1 MLQYKIVKSKTVLRY
16 HPDPFWHE
24 QTDDAPVWQQRQL
37 VWAVGRVLFQVAVV
51 DLEHDRRRII
61 RNHLNVC
68 PDWLWDRRIVSF
80 PQKLVRGFTGDV
92 ADRRHACSCGRKMK
106 KHKMYVQLCKHYIK
120 YKQQPTKKMQ
130 IYKHE
135 KHKNTK
141 YIIMIFCKYELYMYY
156 YYYTINIWYNMI
168 IDIYNYK

>member
-68 PDWLWDRRIVSF
+68 PDWLWDRRCSF

-106 KHKMYVQLCKHYIK
+106 KHKMYVQLCKHYINSN
-120 YKQQPTKKMQ
+120 QQKKMQ

-156 YYYTINIWYNMI
+156 YYYYTINIWYNMI

>member
-68 PDWLWDRRIVSF
+68 PDWLWDRRVFSF
-80 PQKLVRGFTGDV
+80 LHKLVRGFTGDV

-106 KHKMYVQLCKHYIK
+106 KHKMYVQLCKHYINSN
-120 YKQQPTKKMQ
+120 QQKKMQ

>member
-68 PDWLWDRRIVSF
+68 PDWLWDRRCSF
-80 PQKLVRGFTGDV
+80 LQKLVRGFTGDV

-106 KHKMYVQLCKHYIK
+106 KHKMYVQLCKHYINSN
-120 YKQQPTKKMQ
+120 QQKKCKFTNMKNIKIQ
-130 IYKHE
+130 NISSWYSVNMNYICIIIIILLIYD
-135 KHKNTK
+135 
-141 YIIMIFCKYELYMYY
+141 II
-156 YYYTINIWYNMI
+156 W
-168 IDIYNYK
+168 

>member
-1 MLQYKIVKSKTVLRY
+1 MLQCKIVKSKTVLRY
-16 HPDPFWHE
+16 HPDPFCHE

-37 VWAVGRVLFQVAVV
+37 VWAVGRVLFQVAVG

-68 PDWLWDRRIVSF
+68 PDWLWDRRALSF

-92 ADRRHACSCGRKMK
+92 ADRCHACSCGRKMK
-106 KHKMYVQLCKHYIK
+106 KHKMYVQLCKHYINSN
-120 YKQQPTKKMQ
+120 QQKNMQ

-141 YIIMIFCKYELYMYY
+141 YIIIIFCKYELYMYY

-168 IDIYNYK
+168 IDINNYR